1 MDIKDFKAGAMK
13 NGAGYKYFLPEK
25 INHSYV
31 WTDETINE
39 LVSEQQDIEFKSQ
52 LPQLQNEGIIRRI
65 GPDRNRHWEVMQ
77 LEKKMIMSN
86 FDELKGLEEIR
97 RKQDMKLTIILEQ
110 GGI

>member
-39 LVSEQQDIEFKSQ
+39 LVSEQQ
-52 LPQLQNEGIIRRI
+52 GHRI
-65 GPDRNRHWEVMQ
+65 QIATTAIAE
-77 LEKKMIMSN
+77 
-86 FDELKGLEEIR
+86 
-97 RKQDMKLTIILEQ
+97 
-110 GGI
+110 